1 MGRFWKSRGV
11 GGGHMKNPFRG
22 WGMDIFWN
30 HTFRLET
37 FYTWNKVSKMSKGN
51 AMTRGWEMFNT

>member
-1 MGRFWKSRGV
+1 VEFPEGGRGIVCGPFSENPEGR

-30 HTFRLET
+30 HTLQFIFILD
-37 FYTWNKVSKMSKGN
+37 FC
-51 AMTRGWEMFNT
+51 